1 MFYETKVLD
10 ACGKLKKVVTAEEL
24 QSRHWKI
31 FNSMEEN
38 GSFFKKN
45 VLKNRTTENSKKI
58 PSDNVGEDDY

>member
-10 ACGKLKKVVTAEEL
+10 AYGKLKEIVSAEEL

-31 FNSMEEN
+31 FQSAEEN

-45 VLKNRTTENSKKI
+45 ALKNQKSENSKKT
-58 PSDNVGEDDY
+58 PSENVGEDDY

>member
-10 ACGKLKKVVTAEEL
+10 AYGKLKEVVSAEEL

-31 FNSMEEN
+31 FQSKEEN

-45 VLKNRTTENSKKI
+45 ALKHRNNENSLNS
-58 PSDNVGEDDY
+58 PSENVGEDDY

>member
-10 ACGKLKKVVTAEEL
+10 AYGKLKKIVSAEEL

-31 FNSMEEN
+31 FKSTEEN

-45 VLKNRTTENSKKI
+45 ALKNRMNDNSKKT
-58 PSDNVGEDDY
+58 PPVNMNGDDY